1 LRAHAEDLARIP
13 STEPMTSIMPAAGF
27 GSIRTRPNGLIAT
40 ASTESSCLAAA
51 QRDQLGADLK
61 YADLIG
67 QHLDCWFVRAAH
79 KRILIRKAGVVRY
92 QR

>member
-1 LRAHAEDLARIP
+1 MRARAEDLARIP

-61 YADLIG
+61 YADLID
-67 QHLDCWFVRAAH
+67 QHLDCWFVRAH
-79 KRILIRKAGVVRY
+79 NRILIRKADVVRY